1 MAKVKDTIVYTP
13 KLKERASGRPD
24 LFGHSKRD
32 KLAKQ
37 EKFNEIQDQEAY
49 HIWPF
54 EGTPHPV
61 GERHNKH

>member
-24 LFGHSKRD
+24 LFGHNKRD

-37 EKFNEIQDQEAY
+37 EKFDEIQDKEAY
-49 HIWPF
+49 HI
-54 EGTPHPV
+54 
-61 GERHNKH
+61 